1 MTDRRSGRN
10 LFDTSKKLSLYFL
23 KSLLKSWGRK
33 SLPIKK
39 NKRILV
45 ISAHPDD
52 VDFGCA
58 GTLAKLAK
66 EGAEIAYVICTS
78 GEKGSDDPNLSCS
91 KLALLREKEQRAA
104 AKIIGVKEVIFL
116 RKPDGELMYSL
127 EFRGEL
133 VRLIREWRPHTIFT
147 HDPANRL
154 FDNQYIFHA
163 DHRVVG
169 ELAFDA
175 AYPAALNP
183 NFFPAQFRDGLA
195 PHAVSEIYFFA
206 TAAPNVWVDITSTL
220 LLKIKAL
227 RCHRSQIKDPKIME
241 KFVHTWFGAWGKEKN
256 LPYAERFR
264 RLQIFHDQRERLK
277 KLIKDADL

>member
-1 MTDRRSGRN
+1 MHLEGILARGQ
-10 LFDTSKKLSLYFL
+10 K
-23 KSLLKSWGRK
+23 
-33 SLPIKK
+33 
-39 NKRILV
+39 KRILV

-66 EGAEIAYVICTS
+66 KGAEIAYAICTS
-78 GEKGSDDPNLSCS
+78 GEKGSNDPNISCAE
-91 KLALLREKEQRAA
+91 LALIREKEQRAA
-104 AKIIGVKEVIFL
+104 AKIIGAKEVIFL
-116 RKPDGELMYSL
+116 RKPDGELTYSL

-133 VRLIREWRPHTIFT
+133 VRLIRQWRPHLIFT
-147 HDPANRL
+147 HDPANRH

-175 AYPAALNP
+175 AYPAAMNP
-183 NFFPAQFRDGLA
+183 NFFPAQLREGLA

-206 TAAPNVWVDITSTL
+206 TAEPNVWVDITTTL

-227 RCHRSQIKDPKIME
+227 RCHRSQIKDPKLME
-241 KFVHTWFGAWGKEKN
+241 KFIRTWFGAWGKEKN

-277 KLIKDADL
+277 KLIKDSKI